1 MSKNGHCYS
10 RETIFD
16 TTVWILQVSTTGQV
30 SFGSPV
36 TSSMS
41 GSIPRGTGP
50 PFIAVN
56 WYPFQTYSNSS
67 YNKGRVYYRST
78 TSGRV
83 CCYKFPSWIVSLW
96 LLMLSHRPTYNYT
109 GYRIQWRR
117 YTLGRARSNENDLA
131 EELPPCLP
139 PWLTNISINFKPVY
153 VNKMS
158 YENTDYPSTRGVLW
172 SVILSNSFFAG
183 ALPRT
188 PVGELTTF
196 RSPRPSSRR
205 LVFGQPSAL
214 RSGAAYGKWCELW
227 VSAVN
232 DLR

>member
-41 GSIPRGTGP
+41 GSIPRDTGP

-56 WYPFQTYSNSS
+56 WYQFQTYSNSS

-96 LLMLSHRPTYNYT
+96 LLMLSHRPTYYYT

-139 PWLTNISINFKPVY
+139 PWLTNTSMNFKPVY
-153 VNKMS
+153 VNK
-158 YENTDYPSTRGVLW
+158 N
-172 SVILSNSFFAG
+172 
-183 ALPRT
+183 
-188 PVGELTTF
+188 
-196 RSPRPSSRR
+196 
-205 LVFGQPSAL
+205 
-214 RSGAAYGKWCELW
+214 ELW
-227 VSAVN
+227 KHRLSFHQRRSVKRNSVKFVFRRGSAPDSGGGAHDVP
-232 DLR
+232 LSQTL